1 MHTGKYP
8 TQTAQAQQGAVL
20 AVSLIILLVLTIL
33 GITAMRSVS
42 MEEKMA
48 SNAMSR
54 NTAFSASES
63 ATISARGSMATVA
76 NMESALSSPLTLP
89 VTVNTT
95 VSSTAVV
102 TFRQLTNAPNNSVVL
117 GSNLRKSYNFDI
129 SSTGR
134 LDAANART
142 VTQEG
147 IYIVR
152 PAL

>member
-48 SNAMSR
+48 SNAMNR

-63 ATISARGSMATVA
+63 A
-76 NMESALSSPLTLP
+76 LS
-89 VTVNTT
+89 
-95 VSSTAVV
+95 
-102 TFRQLTNAPNNSVVL
+102 R
-117 GSNLRKSYNFDI
+117 
-129 SSTGR
+129 
-134 LDAANART
+134 
-142 VTQEG
+142 
-147 IYIVR
+147 
-152 PAL
+152 

>member
-76 NMESALSSPLTLP
+76 NMESALS

-102 TFRQLTNAPNNSVVL
+102 TFRQLTNAPNNSVVI

>member
-33 GITAMRSVS
+33 GMRSVS